1 MTSRLLL
8 TLPLLASLS
17 ACDNSPEFEQGADA
31 QGHTAPSKITA
42 KANQAIIDQRPFSNT
57 ADFEDAKRGLIASD
71 DSLITSK
78 VDGEQVWNMPAY
90 DFIKYEGDTGNAPA
104 SVNPSLWRQAALNNI
119 HGLFKTWPT

>member
-17 ACDNSPEFEQGADA
+17 ACDNSPEFEQGADS
-31 QGHTAPSKITA
+31 QGHTAPSMVTA

-78 VDGEQVWNMPAY
+78 VDPRWTVKWCGTCRPMTSLNMKA
-90 DFIKYEGDTGNAPA
+90 TTVAPPP
-104 SVNPSLWRQAALNNI
+104 V
-119 HGLFKTWPT
+119 